1 MKTRLIR
8 SKFINL
14 FRVAREKIGNN
25 NAARK
30 DEKKED
36 GLYTKKEKRWKEEMT
51 YMIESRAC
59 PAD

>member
-51 YMIESRAC
+51 YMIESRAR